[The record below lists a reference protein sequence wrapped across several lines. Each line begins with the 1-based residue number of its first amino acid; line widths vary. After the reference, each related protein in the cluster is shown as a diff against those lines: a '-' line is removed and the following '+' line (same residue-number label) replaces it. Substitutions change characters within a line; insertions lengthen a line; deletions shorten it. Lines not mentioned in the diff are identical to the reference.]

1 MKRGLLPGHQSLAQE
16 QRLQPPC
23 GSLVR
28 PGESSSAGSSNKM
41 ETRGSGPEA
50 GGRLEMLGTEGI
62 QGPWRTHLAIHR
74 LRHAS
79 CWETLSLLKDGQATG
94 APQVPVEGT
103 GTEAPRKQGPQKEPS
118 GPPASPADARGA
130 SHYPF
135 PKRKVPR
142 VSEAARRLGLYRPT

>member
-1 MKRGLLPGHQSLAQE
+1 MRRGLLQGHQSLARE

-28 PGESSSAGSSNKM
+28 PGESSSNKM
-41 ETRGSGPEA
+41 ETRGSGP
-50 GGRLEMLGTEGI
+50 EMLGTEGI

-94 APQVPVEGT
+94 APQVPMEEGT
-103 GTEAPRKQGPQKEPS
+103 GREAPPKQGPQKEPS
-118 GPPASPADARGA
+118 QPPASPTDARGL

-135 PKRKVPR
+135 PKRKAPR